1 MLCVHRFRVT
11 VIFLGSKGRETEV
24 VLLVAAV
31 QAEGWGVGHCGA
43 RGVGAFEK
51 ME

>member
-1 MLCVHRFRVT
+1 MHCVHKFRLT
-11 VIFLGSKGRETEV
+11 DIFLGIKGRETKV
-24 VLLVAAV
+24 VLLLAAV
-31 QAEGWGVGHCGA
+31 QAGGWGVGHCGA